1 MSWRDRDW
9 NRSGGTGW
17 GGGGWGSGGF
27 SHNPMN
33 WSPSI
38 GTIAGIRIEIHIIFM
53 IFVAIELLRGGTG
66 GDFLWTFRYMVILF
80 LTVLLHEFGHC
91 FGARYVGGSAN
102 RILMW
107 PLGGLAYCQ
116 TPHRPWS
123 HFFVAA
129 AGPLVNV
136 AICLIC
142 GMLLTLLAGS
152 IRAVPLNPFAF
163 RIPVDLIPALVSYR
177 ASEYIYQIYMISY
190 VLLLFNVCLP
200 FYPMDGGRLLQAVL
214 WWKMGY
220 GRSMQIATTIGMV
233 GAVLAGCYGL
243 FIKNFILIG
252 IAVFGYIT
260 CYRAKRAGFEA
271 GSTFIEEEYDLSAA
285 RVNPHAETKK
295 KRRRFGESAWEKK
308 QKQLAEEAA
317 EVDRILQKVSDQG
330 IASLTRR
337 EKKVLAQATKRQQAE
352 ERDLGRL

>member
-1 MSWRDRDW
+1 V
-9 NRSGGTGW
+9 
-17 GGGGWGSGGF
+17 
-27 SHNPMN
+27 N

-53 IFVAIELLRGGTG
+53 IFVAIELLRAGSRVG
-66 GDFLWTFRYMVILF
+66 FMWTSTYMVILF
-80 LTVLLHEFGHC
+80 LTVPLHEFGHC

-116 TPHRPWS
+116 TPHRPGA

-136 AICLIC
+136 GICLIC
-142 GMLLTLLAGS
+142 GALLILFAGS
-152 IRAVPLNPFAF
+152 LSAVPLNPFRF
-163 RIPVDLIPALVSYR
+163 DFPVELLRSRVNVYVL
-177 ASEYIYQIYMISY
+177 YYTYQIYMISY

-220 GRSMQIATTIGMV
+220 GRSMQIATTIGMA
-233 GAVLAGCYGL
+233 GAVVAGCYGL
-243 FIKNFILIG
+243 FTGEFILIG
-252 IAVFGYIT
+252 IAVFGYIA
-260 CYRAKRAGFEA
+260 CYQAKRAGFEA
-271 GSTFIEEEYDLSAA
+271 GATVIEEDYDLSAA

-295 KRRRFGESAWEKK
+295 KRGRFGQGSWERK